1 MLLCKAFN
9 IDIRWLY
16 FLTPLCDIVTNSL
29 TFILQVYISFKNWHQ
44 IPGHRTNHFRW
55 RRGELALYQ

>member
-1 MLLCKAFN
+1 
-9 IDIRWLY
+9 
-16 FLTPLCDIVTNSL
+16 LTPLCDIVTNSL